1 MLQEITEELL
11 REVIRKRPNDSYKGT
26 FGRAVLAGG
35 EPRYA
40 GAILMAAE
48 ACICAGAG
56 LTTVITAKEN
66 HSPLL
71 ARRPEAM
78 AVDWQDFATTE
89 AAIETADVLLV
100 GPGLGTS
107 EKARKL
113 LDFFLEKRRP
123 DQWLVIDGSAITLLA
138 ESYTLTTLSYKL
150 HSPETVVF
158 TPHQMEW
165 QRLSGILI
173 ADQNEAANRAA
184 AAKLAATVVIKSHHT
199 QIYTADGLSFKNPYG
214 SPAMATGGS
223 GDTLAGMIT
232 GFLAQFPRNGT
243 TVAAAVAL
251 HSLIADDFAQK
262 QYVVLPTAISAALP
276 RYMAR
281 FASETN

>member
-11 REVIRKRPNDSYKGT
+11 REVIRKRPADSHKGT

-48 ACICAGAG
+48 ACIHAGAG
-56 LTTVITAKEN
+56 LTTVVTAGEN
-66 HSPLL
+66 HAPLQ

-78 AVDWQDFATTE
+78 AVDWRDFAAVEAVTE
-89 AAIETADVLLV
+89 SADVLLA

-113 LDFFLEKRRP
+113 LDFLLAKRRP
-123 DQWLVIDGSAITLLA
+123 EQWLVLDGSAITLLA
-138 ESYTLTTLSYKL
+138 TAADPTALPRILRF
-150 HSPETVVF
+150 PETVVF

-165 QRLSGILI
+165 QRLSGIPI
-173 ADQNEAANRAA
+173 AQQDEAANRQAVA
-184 AAKLAATVVIKSHHT
+184 NLGTTVIVKSHRT
-199 QIYTADGLSFKNPYG
+199 QIYTADGLQLRNPYG

-223 GDTLAGMIT
+223 GDTLAGLIT
-232 GFLAQFPRNGT
+232 GFLAQFPRNGRT
-243 TVAAAVAL
+243 IATAVAL
-251 HSLIADDFAQK
+251 HSLIADELARER
-262 QYVVLPTAISAALP
+262 YVVLPTKISAALP
-276 RYMAR
+276 FYMAH
-281 FASETN
+281 FAADPN